1 MRGAAAIAFALTIL
15 AIPAQAQVPRQRSN
29 ATSFDSAA
37 RDAAVRQF
45 QARQFQAR
53 QEQAY
58 RAQVQAA
65 ATMTAPRVGIIV
77 RRR

>member
-1 MRGAAAIAFALTIL
+1 MRGAAAIAFALAVPLTSVH
-15 AIPAQAQVPRQRSN
+15 AQALRQQSN
-29 ATSFDSAA
+29 TTSFDGAA
-37 RDAAVRQF
+37 LDAAVRQF

-53 QEQAY
+53 QEQAHQ
-58 RAQVQAA
+58 AQAQAA

>member
-1 MRGAAAIAFALTIL
+1 MRGAAAIGFALTIL
-15 AIPAQAQVPRQRSN
+15 ATPAHAQVPRQQSN
-29 ATSFDSAA
+29 TTSLESAA
-37 RDAAVRQF
+37 LDAAVRQL